1 MLPYLENTQI
11 RRQPVAQR
19 PSGVLS
25 RKAGGTHQ
33 AKGISGLY
41 RHTVMLCFILILV
54 IFKLLAILRP
64 LRDTKLDL
72 FGLSKERRIEK
83 KIIGL
88 YEKDLGF
95 IFQNFCS
102 EKKNILIDLA
112 KNPSNIK
119 GFGIS
124 SKSDSIK
131 ISFSSQLL
139 RPLYT

>member
-1 MLPYLENTQI
+1 M
-11 RRQPVAQR
+11 
-19 PSGVLS
+19 
-25 RKAGGTHQ
+25 
-33 AKGISGLY
+33 
-41 RHTVMLCFILILV
+41 
-54 IFKLLAILRP
+54 IFKLLVILRP

-95 IFQNFCS
+95 IFQNFSS

-119 GFGIS
+119 GFGFIKEKAMDEVLNNRLSLLSKYQQLAEPLNIS
-124 SKSDSIK
+124 RVVKS
-131 ISFSSQLL
+131 
-139 RPLYT
+139 